1 MLFSQYLLD
10 KQLLSPEQVLAIM
23 LEQITSVPS
32 VPEIIDEHSLLPK
45 KDLLD
50 ILFRQQI
57 HNKDF
62 LTSSYELGL
71 MKQEI
76 LEKIMAKVAVKQK
89 SFTEIALEKGYITSE
104 ILSKEAVNYSE
115 LLTNK
120 KINSQNTENKAVI
133 SDNSNNSLKPLNGVN
148 KSMLVEY
155 LNCFEQS
162 VKPCLI
168 TLIEKYRNNEVAED
182 KNYAEIK
189 KVQAEFVTAKA
200 AANFINAK
208 ISENIS
214 SDCGKFLENLMNKK
228 IKIDKENLLNFLTIA
243 LEILTNLYNSLK
255 KDGKEQDSENSL
267 QDKIKLLYSIIG
279 QNL

>member
-1 MLFSQYLLD
+1 
-10 KQLLSPEQVLAIM
+10 
-23 LEQITSVPS
+23 
-32 VPEIIDEHSLLPK
+32 
-45 KDLLD
+45 
-50 ILFRQQI
+50 
-57 HNKDF
+57 
-62 LTSSYELGL
+62 